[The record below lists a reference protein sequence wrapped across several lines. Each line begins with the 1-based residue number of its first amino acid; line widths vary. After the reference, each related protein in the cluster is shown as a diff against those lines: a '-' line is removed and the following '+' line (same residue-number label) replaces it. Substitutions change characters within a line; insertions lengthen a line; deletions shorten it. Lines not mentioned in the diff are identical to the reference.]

1 MSDELLV
8 AEIHA
13 ASVRREQRSMLA
25 RTARK
30 TTLPVIAAA
39 IVVVAWEIAV
49 DASGIKPAVLPAPS
63 GVLSATFANRDILI
77 ANALPTTLET
87 IAGFILSL
95 SLGGLLGVLLT
106 YFALVRD
113 ALYPNVIL
121 FQLIPKVAVAPLFML
136 WLGIGWES
144 RVAMA
149 LFIAFFPIVI
159 STVSG
164 LQAAD
169 PAILRLC
176 ESSGCKPLAGLF
188 QGPAALLA
196 SVPVQWHEDQHD
208 ARNHRG
214 DRRRIH
220 HLPARAGL
228 HHPVC
233 RLAARNGNR
242 NGGPPGPV
250 HSRARALWAGRAG

>member
-25 RTARK
+25 RTVRK

-113 ALYPNVIL
+113 GN
-121 FQLIPKVAVAPLFML
+121 
-136 WLGIGWES
+136 
-144 RVAMA
+144 
-149 LFIAFFPIVI
+149 
-159 STVSG
+159 
-164 LQAAD
+164 
-169 PAILRLC
+169 LRR
-176 ESSGCKPLAGLF
+176 LAGVV
-188 QGPAALLA
+188 PA
-196 SVPVQWHEDQHD
+196 
-208 ARNHRG
+208 G
-214 DRRRIH
+214 
-220 HLPARAGL
+220 ARAGDR
-228 HHPVC
+228 PV
-233 RLAARNGNR
+233 RDHGAAPHQGRIAAR
-242 NGGPPGPV
+242 
-250 HSRARALWAGRAG
+250 